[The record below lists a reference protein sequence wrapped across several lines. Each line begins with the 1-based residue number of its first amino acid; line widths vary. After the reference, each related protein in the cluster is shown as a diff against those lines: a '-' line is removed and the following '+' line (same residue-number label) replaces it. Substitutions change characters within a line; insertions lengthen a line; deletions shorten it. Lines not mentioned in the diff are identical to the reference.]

1 MYIDQEVNEGVDVM
15 VIAEAPTTQG
25 TGLDDAM
32 LVYRCLNNDSE
43 AWNALVEKYAR
54 LVYSVPFR
62 YGLAVPDAEEVFQT
76 VWTKVVE
83 KLSTLR
89 DVTKLSS
96 WLITTASRESWRL
109 IRGRQTARVK
119 TSPVSA
125 DQIELLSPDPS
136 IEAVQLLEE
145 QQLVHEAL
153 KQMPD
158 RWRHLLWH
166 LYYDPLEP
174 SYKDVASHLGI
185 PVGSVGPQRA
195 RCLKKLKGIL
205 NGMGV

>member
-1 MYIDQEVNEGVDVM
+1 M
-15 VIAEAPTTQG
+15 VIAEAPTPQEAN
-25 TGLDDAM
+25 LDDAM
-32 LVYRCLNNDSE
+32 LVSRCLNNDSE
-43 AWNALVEKYAR
+43 AWDALVEKYAR

-62 YGLAVPDAEEVFQT
+62 YGLAVPDAEEVFHT

-109 IRGRQTARVK
+109 IRGRQTAQIK
-119 TSPVSA
+119 TPPVPTE
-125 DQIELLSPDPS
+125 QIEIPSPDPS
-136 IEAVQLLEE
+136 VEAIQLLEE

-158 RWRHLLWH
+158 RWRHLFWH

-174 SYKDVASHLGI
+174 SYNDIASHLGI
-185 PVGSVGPQRA
+185 PVDSIGRQRA
-195 RCLKKLKGIL
+195 RCLEKLKGIL
-205 NGMGV
+205 RGTGV